1 MSFLMKTEEGLVNIA
16 GGSSS
21 GDGFNYPDEN
31 AMPGDQLYVKEVGAD
46 GKPTKWTY
54 QTLEGFNVYD
64 TNSKTE
70 YTSYTGSLNGY
81 NFLNTDGEVEH
92 VIYRID
98 ASNLSIDGENQLFG
112 IGDSMTIVSTKD
124 KKNYTVIK
132 RIDNDTVVAYNY
144 VNKELAKTDTLLV
157 FEKKPITVYG
167 FHINSNE
174 SNPSNAVT
182 YLEEAVGLT
191 PAFMNYSTN
200 TFNYGSW
207 ENAFFM
213 PRPCMLKSNGEVA
226 YYLNPNDY
234 SKKEDGSASD
244 ITNAS
249 FDGNAMMEWG
259 QNGKQIWI
267 KKVADAGNKN
277 SVSVYI
283 ADSQADEDYHAWSF
297 IDKNGNLKEHF
308 YTPIYQGSLISN
320 KLRSLSTQNL
330 MESTTAEQEINYAT
344 ANGSGWNTEVWCDLE
359 LIQDLLVLMS
369 KSLDTQTAFGMGNC
383 NGYNSSAS
391 SMNSGFEYHYG
402 MLKPGSMN
410 TKGLFWGK
418 NTSVNTNGQR
428 TGVKVFGMEN
438 LWANQYRRFA
448 GMINDNGIIKI
459 KKCYGISDGST
470 TANYNLTGSGYIN
483 TGVTPT
489 GSSGGYINK
498 MDYSVGSNIPS
509 TASGSETTYFCDVMY
524 FSNSD
529 IRYAFLGGVCHNG
542 VGAGAFF
549 FGLSNA
555 ASSAGWVRGA
565 ALSYK

>member
-1 MSFLMKTEEGLVNIA
+1 MSFLMKTEDGLVNIA
-16 GGSSS
+16 GGGGGGES
-21 GDGFNYPDEN
+21 FPFPDEL
-31 AMPGDQLYVKEVGAD
+31 AMPGDLLYVKEIDKD
-46 GKPTKWTY
+46 GKPTSFTY
-54 QTLEGFNVYD
+54 NNSVEGFSVYD

-81 NFLNTDGEVEH
+81 NFLDADGEVEH

-124 KKNYTVIK
+124 KKNYVVIK

-182 YLEEAVGLT
+182 YIEEAIGLT
-191 PAFMNYSTN
+191 PAFMNYSTD

-244 ITNAS
+244 ITNTA

-259 QNGKQIWI
+259 QNGKQIWV
-267 KKVADAGNKN
+267 KKVADVGNSN

-283 ADSQADEDYHAWSF
+283 ADGQADEDYHAWSF
-297 IDKNGNLKEHF
+297 IDKNGTLKEHF
-308 YTPIYQGSLISN
+308 YTPIYQGSLVSN

-330 MESTTAEQEINYAT
+330 MESTTTEQEISYAT
-344 ANGSGWNTEVWCDLE
+344 ANGSGWYTEVWCDLE

-418 NTSVNTNGQR
+418 NTSVNTNGGR

-448 GMINDNGIIKI
+448 GMINDYGTIKI

-470 TANYNLTGSGYIN
+470 TASYNLTGSGYIN
-483 TGVTPT
+483 TGVALST
-489 GSSGGYINK
+489 SGYLNK
-498 MDYSVGSNIPS
+498 MDFSSGSNIPS
-509 TASGSETTYFCDVMY
+509 EVSGSETTYYCDRTY
-524 FSNSD
+524 ANNSQVN
-529 IRYAFLGGVCHNG
+529 YACLGGGCFYG
-542 VGAGAFF
+542 SGAGAFF
-549 FGLSNA
+549 FGLSDA
-555 ASSAGWVRGA
+555 ASNAYWYRGA